1 MAIATVRVR
10 SATDTAGE
18 RPDPARM
25 ERAAALL
32 QESGFEVLRIGR
44 FGVNIK
50 GDDQDQGRRPGVP
63 ARTRGRRFEIR
74 KSGRSAPPAAP
85 RAFAADRPG
94 RNRQAAAEFRLNR

>member
-25 ERAAALL
+25 ERAAAPL
-32 QESGFEVLRIGR
+32 QQSGFEVLRIGR

-50 GDDQDQGRRPGVP
+50 GDDQAFQRELGVDVS
-63 ARTRGRRFEIR
+63 
-74 KSGRSAPPAAP
+74 KS
-85 RAFAADRPG
+85 
-94 RNRQAAAEFRLNR
+94 

>member
-18 RPDPARM
+18 RPDPAKM

-50 GDDQDQGRRPGVP
+50 GDEQAFQRELGSTFRNPEIWSKRP
-63 ARTRGRRFEIR
+63 ARLTMNF
-74 KSGRSAPPAAP
+74 RS
-85 RAFAADRPG
+85 
-94 RNRQAAAEFRLNR
+94 

>member
-18 RPDPARM
+18 RPDPAKM

-50 GDDQDQGRRPGVP
+50 GDDQAFQRELGVDVS
-63 ARTRGRRFEIR
+63 
-74 KSGRSAPPAAP
+74 KSGSLVEAP
-85 RAFAADRPG
+85 RPPHHELSQLIDLVEFAKPP
-94 RNRQAAAEFRLNR
+94 LNFP